1 MYYLQLL
8 LLLLFTHRN
17 QYTLC
22 WRMMGRTRPLQRRL
36 FQEIKM
42 LPKYNPVDDVPAT
55 TQALPP
61 VGENT
66 TSSAQPEPM
75 YVHTQFKSRN

>member
-1 MYYLQLL
+1 
-8 LLLLFTHRN
+8 
-17 QYTLC
+17 
-22 WRMMGRTRPLQRRL
+22 
-36 FQEIKM
+36 M

-66 TSSAQPEPM
+66 TSSAQPEAM
-75 YVHTQFKSRN
+75 YVHTQFKSRNWAAEDTCGTAETMQSTARQDVNHISGSCPPSLII